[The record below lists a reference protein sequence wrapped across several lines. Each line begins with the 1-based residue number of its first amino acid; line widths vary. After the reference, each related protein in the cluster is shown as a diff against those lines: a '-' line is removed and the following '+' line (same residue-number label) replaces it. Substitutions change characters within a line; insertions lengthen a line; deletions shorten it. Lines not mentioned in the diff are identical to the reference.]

1 MCQFSHRGVCVIMG
15 LVFAALFLV
24 GSAQGQQIVSPTGT
38 EVMVTPSSSP
48 VLAAS
53 RLALL
58 PAGSRV
64 LILSGFDYDIASRDQ
79 VKLKQLAL
87 SGGRNSTSV
96 IVPSPWLRAG
106 SEVVRRRVAT
116 WLRALGPRVSVDSIR
131 VVQPAAFISTQLA
144 SATLPYVNQLKGQRS
159 FTPLLARHPALNTA
173 LSLGSSVA
181 ISQAW
186 SGAIASEVQAASM
199 SAQIGAA
206 RAARR
211 GVSVVAMP
219 PLAAPPLPSTGGT
232 VTSVA
237 ATNSGVQSTA
247 PSQPATSS
255 STANSTAAPSTAS
268 SASSSTTSNSTP
280 SASVTSLTVQSVTD
294 ANLALSNLGSNRK
307 LTSWTGSLQLRDTVW
322 AGLLASVQTD
332 SDVRRCVLAMEDAAR
347 SAVSVDRACYVR
359 PQTFDQV
366 IPEQIDNRC
375 YNAGGNKEVFA
386 LAMADIGQAH
396 FVRTSG
402 VPLALLAVCTNKPE
416 YLARAIDIL
425 STMRD
430 HQPLQR
436 SGWTA
441 YLPDRQLPPGGD
453 GVFLATSWGLNGI
466 IDMLTI
472 LGDRVPVEIRS
483 DLEQLIRNE
492 ILRIA
497 ADWSVQR
504 PWYVKSHAVQ
514 SNQWIEPSI
523 ALVRAC
529 LFLKD
534 PSLNAAYDLGAEN
547 LAASLSAFGE
557 DGAFSEGISYASMT
571 VGSLF
576 DALADMEG
584 NSDFR
589 CHEFPYVKNA
599 WKWFLHMQM
608 PGGRYV
614 NCFDSVMGTVPSW
627 ALRTPLPS
635 LISAA
640 LGSRDPDALSQVSRF
655 FPVGDASLTAVRYQ
669 LALSSRPSVTLNAA
683 LDFPTYAHFPTQAL
697 AVWRSVWEAPA
708 DPQTAMGVWVRGGS
722 LTDSHSHRD
731 QGQVSVYSGIRP
743 ILIEAGTPSYADPQ
757 METKYAAAAGHSI
770 MQVAELCPRGQAA
783 VSPLAISRLNAD
795 GGRITVDTS
804 AAYLSPV
811 RNCTRTVEWSR
822 SGLVEIFDTVNFDS
836 QIQQGTEIYR
846 FHTGART
853 AVTLIRN
860 AGGWLIDWNDASM
873 EISSDASFEVVQSFW
888 PDADSPG
895 SGHVMLS
902 IVSSTPLTSMNL
914 STRVLIKNP

>member
-1 MCQFSHRGVCVIMG
+1 
-15 LVFAALFLV
+15 
-24 GSAQGQQIVSPTGT
+24 
-38 EVMVTPSSSP
+38 
-48 VLAAS
+48 
-53 RLALL
+53 
-58 PAGSRV
+58 
-64 LILSGFDYDIASRDQ
+64 
-79 VKLKQLAL
+79 
-87 SGGRNSTSV
+87 
-96 IVPSPWLRAG
+96 
-106 SEVVRRRVAT
+106 
-116 WLRALGPRVSVDSIR
+116 
-131 VVQPAAFISTQLA
+131 
-144 SATLPYVNQLKGQRS
+144 
-159 FTPLLARHPALNTA
+159 
-173 LSLGSSVA
+173 
-181 ISQAW
+181 
-186 SGAIASEVQAASM
+186 
-199 SAQIGAA
+199 
-206 RAARR
+206 
-211 GVSVVAMP
+211 
-219 PLAAPPLPSTGGT
+219 
-232 VTSVA
+232 
-237 ATNSGVQSTA
+237 
-247 PSQPATSS
+247 
-255 STANSTAAPSTAS
+255 
-268 SASSSTTSNSTP
+268 
-280 SASVTSLTVQSVTD
+280 
-294 ANLALSNLGSNRK
+294 
-307 LTSWTGSLQLRDTVW
+307 
-322 AGLLASVQTD
+322 
-332 SDVRRCVLAMEDAAR
+332 
-347 SAVSVDRACYVR
+347 
-359 PQTFDQV
+359 
-366 IPEQIDNRC
+366 
-375 YNAGGNKEVFA
+375 
-386 LAMADIGQAH
+386 
-396 FVRTSG
+396 
-402 VPLALLAVCTNKPE
+402 
-416 YLARAIDIL
+416 
-425 STMRD
+425 
-430 HQPLQR
+430 
-436 SGWTA
+436 
-441 YLPDRQLPPGGD
+441 
-453 GVFLATSWGLNGI
+453 
-466 IDMLTI
+466 
-472 LGDRVPVEIRS
+472 
-483 DLEQLIRNE
+483 
-492 ILRIA
+492 
-497 ADWSVQR
+497 
-504 PWYVKSHAVQ
+504 
-514 SNQWIEPSI
+514 
-523 ALVRAC
+523 
-529 LFLKD
+529 
-534 PSLNAAYDLGAEN
+534 
-547 LAASLSAFGE
+547 
-557 DGAFSEGISYASMT
+557 
-571 VGSLF
+571 
-576 DALADMEG
+576 MEG

-614 NCFDSVMGTVPSW
+614 NCFDSMMGTVPSW

-708 DPQTAMGVWVRGGS
+708 DQQTAMGVWVRGGS

-731 QGQVSVYSGIRP
+731 QGQVSVYSGVRP

-836 QIQQGTEIYR
+836 QIQQGTEVYR

>member
-1 MCQFSHRGVCVIMG
+1 
-15 LVFAALFLV
+15 
-24 GSAQGQQIVSPTGT
+24 
-38 EVMVTPSSSP
+38 
-48 VLAAS
+48 
-53 RLALL
+53 
-58 PAGSRV
+58 
-64 LILSGFDYDIASRDQ
+64 
-79 VKLKQLAL
+79 
-87 SGGRNSTSV
+87 
-96 IVPSPWLRAG
+96 
-106 SEVVRRRVAT
+106 
-116 WLRALGPRVSVDSIR
+116 
-131 VVQPAAFISTQLA
+131 
-144 SATLPYVNQLKGQRS
+144 
-159 FTPLLARHPALNTA
+159 
-173 LSLGSSVA
+173 
-181 ISQAW
+181 
-186 SGAIASEVQAASM
+186 
-199 SAQIGAA
+199 
-206 RAARR
+206 
-211 GVSVVAMP
+211 
-219 PLAAPPLPSTGGT
+219 
-232 VTSVA
+232 
-237 ATNSGVQSTA
+237 
-247 PSQPATSS
+247 
-255 STANSTAAPSTAS
+255 
-268 SASSSTTSNSTP
+268 
-280 SASVTSLTVQSVTD
+280 
-294 ANLALSNLGSNRK
+294 
-307 LTSWTGSLQLRDTVW
+307 
-322 AGLLASVQTD
+322 
-332 SDVRRCVLAMEDAAR
+332 MEDAAR

-416 YLARAIDIL
+416 YLARASDIL

-514 SNQWIEPSI
+514 INQWIEPSI

-589 CHEFPYVKNA
+589 CYEFPYVKNA

-640 LGSRDPDALSQVSRF
+640 LGSRDPDALAQVSRF
-655 FPVGDASLTAVRYQ
+655 FPVGNASLTAVRYQ

-697 AVWRSVWEAPA
+697 AVWRSTWEAPA

-722 LTDSHSHRD
+722 RTDSHSHRD
-731 QGQVSVYSGIRP
+731 QGHVSVYSGTRP

-853 AVTLIRN
+853 AVTLTRN
-860 AGGWLIDWNDASM
+860 AGGWLIDWDDASM

-902 IVSSTPLTSMNL
+902 IVSTTPLTSMNL
-914 STRVLIKNP
+914 STRVLIKIPDWHWRLIVRIVEATSPHLRSTPSATTNCSSGSGTR

>member
-1 MCQFSHRGVCVIMG
+1 
-15 LVFAALFLV
+15 
-24 GSAQGQQIVSPTGT
+24 
-38 EVMVTPSSSP
+38 
-48 VLAAS
+48 
-53 RLALL
+53 
-58 PAGSRV
+58 
-64 LILSGFDYDIASRDQ
+64 
-79 VKLKQLAL
+79 
-87 SGGRNSTSV
+87 
-96 IVPSPWLRAG
+96 
-106 SEVVRRRVAT
+106 
-116 WLRALGPRVSVDSIR
+116 
-131 VVQPAAFISTQLA
+131 
-144 SATLPYVNQLKGQRS
+144 
-159 FTPLLARHPALNTA
+159 
-173 LSLGSSVA
+173 
-181 ISQAW
+181 
-186 SGAIASEVQAASM
+186 
-199 SAQIGAA
+199 
-206 RAARR
+206 
-211 GVSVVAMP
+211 
-219 PLAAPPLPSTGGT
+219 
-232 VTSVA
+232 
-237 ATNSGVQSTA
+237 
-247 PSQPATSS
+247 
-255 STANSTAAPSTAS
+255 
-268 SASSSTTSNSTP
+268 
-280 SASVTSLTVQSVTD
+280 
-294 ANLALSNLGSNRK
+294 
-307 LTSWTGSLQLRDTVW
+307 
-322 AGLLASVQTD
+322 
-332 SDVRRCVLAMEDAAR
+332 MEDAAR
-347 SAVSVDRACYVR
+347 STVSVDRSYYVR
-359 PQTFDQV
+359 PQTFDQI

-375 YNAGGNKEVFA
+375 YTAGGNKEVFA
-386 LAMADIGQAH
+386 LAMADTGQAH

-416 YLARAIDIL
+416 YLTRAIDIL

-504 PWYVKSHAVQ
+504 PWYVKSHTVQ

-557 DGAFSEGISYASMT
+557 DGAFSEGVSYASMT

-614 NCFDSVMGTVPSW
+614 NCFDSTMGTVPSW

-697 AVWRSVWEAPA
+697 AVWRSTWEAPA

-722 LTDSHSHRD
+722 RTDSHSHRD
-731 QGQVSVYSGIRP
+731 QGHVSVYSGTRP

-757 METKYAAAAGHSI
+757 LETKYAAAAGHSI

-795 GGRITVDTS
+795 GGRVTVDTS

-811 RNCTRTVEWSR
+811 RNCTRTVEWSH

-836 QIQQGTEIYR
+836 QIQHGTEIYR

-853 AVTLIRN
+853 AVALNRI
-860 AGGWLIDWNDASM
+860 AGGWLIDWDYASI

-902 IVSSTPLTSMNL
+902 IVSTTPMTSMNL
-914 STRVLIKNP
+914 STRVNIKSP